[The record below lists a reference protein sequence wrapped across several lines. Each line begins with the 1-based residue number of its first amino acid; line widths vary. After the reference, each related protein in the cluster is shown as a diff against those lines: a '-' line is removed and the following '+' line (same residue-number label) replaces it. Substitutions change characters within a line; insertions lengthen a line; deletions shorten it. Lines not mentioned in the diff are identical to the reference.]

1 MSKVKLKLKK
11 NDTVRVIS
19 GESKGQEGKIL
30 SIDTRKMRA
39 IVEGVNLISKHAKP
53 SSKNPNGGIEKKEG
67 SIHISNLML
76 LEGGKPTRIGRME
89 DEKTGKIVRYS
100 KKSKQVIK

>member
-1 MSKVKLKLKK
+1 MSIKKLKLKK
-11 NDTVRVIS
+11 NDVVRVMS

-30 SIDTRKMRA
+30 SIDLKKMRA
-39 IVEGVNLISKHAKP
+39 IVEGVNMISKHAKP

-67 SIHISNLML
+67 SVHVSNLML
-76 LEGGKPTRIGRME
+76 LENGKVTRVGRKEE
-89 DEKTGKIVRYS
+89 DGKVVRYS